1 MLEVE
6 GLGKAYKK
14 KIVLSNVSFSAEP
27 GEIIG
32 LVGENG
38 AGKSTLLN
46 MIATLDKPTSGT
58 IRLNGFDSIGSRK
71 QYRKLIGYVPQDLA
85 IWDSLSVEENMLFFE
100 KLSWVRKEED
110 ALQEICRN
118 LALDHWKEMAGTLS
132 GGQKR
137 KLNLAISLIHE
148 PDLLLLDEPTVGIDM
163 RSKSEIVH
171 YLKQLA
177 IQKNKAILYISHDM
191 DEIKTL
197 CDRLICIGKDP
208 FYRELLQSANQPMLT
223 F

>member
-6 GLGKAYKK
+6 NLSKAYKK
-14 KIVLSNVSFSAEP
+14 KKVLSDISFSAKP
-27 GEIIG
+27 GEILG

-46 MIATLDKPTSGT
+46 ILATLDRPTAGSVQ
-58 IRLNGFDSIGSRK
+58 LNDFDSISNRK
-71 QYRKLIGYVPQDLA
+71 QYRKLIGYVPQELA
-85 IWDSLSVEENMLFFE
+85 IWDNLSVKENMLFFE
-100 KLSWVRKEED
+100 KLSWVHKQED
-110 ALQEICRN
+110 ELQEICRS
-118 LALDHWKEMAGTLS
+118 LALDHWKEMAGSLS

-163 RSKSEIVH
+163 RSKNEIIH
-171 YLKQLA
+171 HLKELA
-177 IQKNKAILYISHDM
+177 NKKNTTIIYISHDM
-191 DEIKTL
+191 DEIRTL
-197 CDRLICIGKDP
+197 CDRLIFIGKDLY
-208 FYRELLQSANQPMLT
+208 YRELLKSANQPMLI